1 MSKPVMIEAD
11 GLCKQFGSFLA
22 VRDVTFSIPKGEV
35 VAFLGPNGAGK
46 TTTMRLLT
54 GFVAPTH
61 GSARIAGIDV
71 QTDRIEAAEH
81 LGYLPENGPLYPDMT
96 PMSLLRFFGEA
107 RGMSGGS
114 AARADRR
121 RDRPVCARIGR
132 AQADRQ
138 AVQGI
143 SPARLDGAGA
153 VARPRSLIMDEPT
166 SGLDP
171 NQIRGVR
178 QLIRDLGQSKT
189 VLVSTHILQEVEPVA
204 DRVLFI
210 HDGKIVFDGK
220 PARTGQPEWKPR
232 AGVLQPD
239 GPAGLNCGARAS
251 SWLDARSATVPVS
264 RDSSHGSDQRV
275 LAAHTTRKS
284 CFPHQLEERITCG
297 DHA

>member
-11 GLCKQFGSFLA
+11 GLCKQFGNFLA
-22 VRDVTFSIPKGEV
+22 VRDVSFSIPKGEV

-61 GSARIAGIDV
+61 GQARIAGIDV
-71 QTDRIEAAEH
+71 QTERIRAAEH

-96 PMSLLRFFGEA
+96 PLSLLRFFGEG
-107 RGMSGGS
+107 RGMSY
-114 AARADRR
+114 ALLNE
-121 RDRPVCARIGR
+121 RIDAVVQQCSLDSVAHKPIGKLSKGYR
-132 AQADRQ
+132 QRVSMAQALLHDPE
-138 AVQGI
+138 V
-143 SPARLDGAGA
+143 
-153 VARPRSLIMDEPT
+153 LIMDEPT

-210 HDGKIVFDGK
+210 HDGKLVFDGK
-220 PARTGQPEWKPR
+220 PAQLASQNGNLEQAFYHLTAQP
-232 AGVLQPD
+232 V
-239 GPAGLNCGARAS
+239 
-251 SWLDARSATVPVS
+251 
-264 RDSSHGSDQRV
+264 
-275 LAAHTTRKS
+275 
-284 CFPHQLEERITCG
+284 
-297 DHA
+297 

>member
-96 PMSLLRFFGEA
+96 PLSLLRFFGEA
-107 RGMSGGS
+107 RGIPGGRLHERID
-114 AARADRR
+114 A
-121 RDRPVCARIGR
+121 VIGQCALETVAHKPIGKLSKGYR
-132 AQADRQ
+132 QRVSMAQALLHDPE
-138 AVQGI
+138 V
-143 SPARLDGAGA
+143 
-153 VARPRSLIMDEPT
+153 LIMDEPT

-171 NQIRGVR
+171 NQIRVVR

-220 PARTGQPEWKPR
+220 PAELASQNGNLEQAFYSLTAQP
-232 AGVLQPD
+232 V
-239 GPAGLNCGARAS
+239 
-251 SWLDARSATVPVS
+251 
-264 RDSSHGSDQRV
+264 
-275 LAAHTTRKS
+275 
-284 CFPHQLEERITCG
+284 
-297 DHA
+297 